1 MKRSKK
7 IIATAVCSLLIIS
20 GFYIAFIISN
30 ETEQVEHESLVP
42 SNIWEYQIQKNQ
54 PSTALAVS
62 LRQKN
67 WQALSA
73 ACIIPAYIDRNSATP
88 IFFNDGSEMH
98 VIDIPHEEI
107 SIDEL
112 GNDPATATE
121 NIAKKYWSRSEIAIV
136 ANEYEHVLWSIPIA
150 SYLTAP
156 ILANPTQATLQ
167 NLGVECLITIGDYK
181 AVSGIPTIINLD
193 SKENVWRFQ
202 LDLYNTKGQKCNYI
216 VITNPEDA
224 NSAPS
229 PDIKWRYLSLAS
241 APLAAYRNALIQTG
255 GYTANR
261 TSIDKIAKGMKQD
274 DVTYN
279 QLKPYF
285 ERVKKDT
292 YNAEKF
298 LMDNSHNPEFLAI
311 VGGSYAIPDYIFDF
325 HISYLYWSAK
335 VDYVFSTSP
344 YGDLEDKVDYIE
356 YPYQEVGV
364 GRIIGHSILDASL
377 QLVRNFFYEDFLTN
391 GIYGSL
397 SYTGWESKAG
407 VVEGHR
413 VNQPNEGG
421 PPVTPDNPYKPAGDI
436 YNIFNSAGL
445 QSTYYLPRNVTDIA
459 DNNLPINEILDRA
472 LNSSMVL
479 INGHGGVPGKQTLL
493 EIGIDRELGTEY
505 LYTIDGYEIQQRAIA
520 PALVYII
527 GCDTGSIA
535 FDFDSKDEYLTLG
548 FIHAG
553 AVAYIAPETYQTIC
567 YWDNAPDGPEASV
580 AIYFFENVLE
590 HDMPIGTALVDAKW
604 KAYEVWQN
612 ASSIQ
617 DDLGPLTVKLYG
629 DPAFKPYKASTRDTD
644 TKGAAQA
651 HDEPPIK
658 TTRQIEFDKYQGE
671 PLNLLWDETQTIT
684 GVAEIGNLTIKN
696 FGRLVVEDADL
707 TIKGT
712 IEISEFATLFVR
724 DSKITVEP
732 PPLPLNCSVLQFA
745 DNALIRFYDSE
756 LTVHQPPTNTAT
768 PFILAEDTSTFTF
781 SNGEMAFELPS
792 IPREPG
798 GAHDI
803 LEWVSGTAGVLMLAD
818 DAVWRIDNTDIEIN
832 LNYKYIDGLNV
843 LMGAWYF
850 GTLEGDVNLNLDKVD
865 LKYET
870 TKYLFETING
880 RLEIINSV
888 IEGGM
893 LSAGLS
899 ESIIVNSTIAG
910 EVTVTDQS
918 SASIR
923 DSRIIKNI
931 ITGMFSESEIT
942 PAPSIEI
949 INSVIDM
956 GLISSG
962 FSEVNIINTTII
974 EGITLFENSSVT
986 VLETKINGLVV
997 IEDYASTDI
1006 INSTIK
1012 SVTLKEKGQIYIE
1025 NNRQEIKL
1033 ITLFYDCNAT
1043 ITLINCQLQ
1052 RLTIYPGV
1060 VLESSLTNS
1069 SITTLRTYWNITT
1082 NFELVESEIIEIIN
1096 TGDNNHFSFSL
1107 KNSSIPPAPIGTKIT
1122 THIKYFLEVYVLVN
1136 NNPVATKVEV
1146 YDEDELAFEGVT
1158 DNNGFIRFL
1167 PVNKIISSEGDFTF
1181 ENYYVNTTYMGFA
1194 DAKTVKLDGYREVI
1208 FNFIDT
1214 NPPIITDIDYDPK
1227 LWNSEWQITIQATIT
1242 DEDVE
1247 AIANATIVYST
1258 NDGKTWKEVPMNYL
1272 GQDKYQGIIPGQ
1284 SLGTGVE
1291 FYIVANDRA
1300 GNQQQSAVEGF
1311 NVGSETIILI
1321 YILIIV
1327 LFSILLVIALRLYRK
1342 RTALKKYYTKG
1353 NNTTN
1358 NKLLQQK
1365 QLDKKSEG

>member
-1 MKRSKK
+1 MKRSNK
-7 IIATAVCSLLIIS
+7 IIAISVCSLLIIS
-20 GFYIAFIISN
+20 GFYIGFSISN
-30 ETEQVEHESLVP
+30 ETEQVDHQSQVP
-42 SNIWEYQIQKNQ
+42 SDIWEYQNQKTQ
-54 PSTALAVS
+54 PSTALVVS
-62 LRQKN
+62 FRQKN

-73 ACIIPAYIDRNSATP
+73 ACITPAFIDRNSATP
-88 IFFNDGSEMH
+88 VFFNDGSETR
-98 VIDIPHEEI
+98 VIDIPHNEI

-112 GNDPATATE
+112 GNDAETVTE
-121 NIAKKYWSRSEIAIV
+121 NIANKYWSKSEIAIV
-136 ANEYEHVLWSIPIA
+136 ANDYEHVLWSIPIA

-156 ILANPTQATLQ
+156 ILVDPTQTTLQ
-167 NLGVECLITIGDYK
+167 DLGVECLITIGDDK
-181 AVSGIPTIINLD
+181 SDLDIPTIINLD

-202 LDLYNTKGQKCNYI
+202 LDLYNTKDQKCNYI
-216 VITNPEDA
+216 VLANPEDA

-229 PDIKWRYLSLAS
+229 PDIKWRFLSLAS
-241 APLAAYRNALIQTG
+241 APLAAYRNALVQTG
-255 GYTANR
+255 DYTANR
-261 TSIDKIAKGMKQD
+261 TAIDKIAQGMKQD

-285 ERVKKDT
+285 ERVKQDT

-298 LMDNSHNPEFLAI
+298 LLDYNHNPEFLAI

-344 YGDLEDKVDYIE
+344 YGDLENKVEYIE
-356 YPYQEVGV
+356 YPYQELGV
-364 GRIIGHSILDASL
+364 GRIIGHSILDASF
-377 QLVRNFFYEDFLTN
+377 QLARNFFYEDYLTN
-391 GIYGSL
+391 GKYGSL
-397 SYTGWESKAG
+397 SPSGWETKAG

-421 PPVTPDNPYKPAGDI
+421 PPVTPDNPYAPAGDI

-445 QSTYYLPRNVTDIA
+445 ESTYYLPRNVTDIV
-459 DNNLPINEILDRA
+459 DNNLAINEILDRA

-493 EIGIDRELGTEY
+493 EVGIDRELGNEY
-505 LYTIDGYEIQQRAIA
+505 LYTIDGYEAQQRAIA
-520 PALVYII
+520 PALVYLI

-548 FIHAG
+548 FIHSG

-590 HDMPIGTALVDAKW
+590 HEMPIGTALIDAKW
-604 KAYEVWQN
+604 KAYEDWQN

-629 DPAFKPYKASTRDTD
+629 DPAFKPYKASARD
-644 TKGAAQA
+644 TKGAVQDN
-651 HDEPPIK
+651 DEPPIK
-658 TTRQIEFDKYQGE
+658 TTRQVEFDKYQGD

-684 GVAEIGNLTIKN
+684 GVAELGNLTIKN

-712 IEISEFATLFVR
+712 IEISEFGTLFVR

-732 PPLPLNCSVLQFA
+732 PALPLNCSVLKFS

-756 LTVHQPPTNTAT
+756 LTVYNPPTNTAA

-818 DAVWRIDNTDIEIN
+818 DAVWRIDNTDIVIN
-832 LNYKYIDGLNV
+832 LNYKYIEGQNV
-843 LMGAWYF
+843 LTGAWYF

-893 LSAGLS
+893 LAAGLS
-899 ESIIVNSTIAG
+899 ELIIVNSTMAG

-923 DSRIIKNI
+923 GSKIIKNI

-942 PAPSIEI
+942 PEPSIEI

-956 GLISSG
+956 GIISSG
-962 FSEVNIINTTII
+962 FADVKVFNTTIL
-974 EGITLFENSSVT
+974 EGITLFENSSVA

-997 IEDYASTDI
+997 IEDYARTDI

-1012 SVTLKEKGQIYIE
+1012 SVTLKDKGQIYIANCRE
-1025 NNRQEIKL
+1025 DVKL
-1033 ITLFYDCNAT
+1033 ITLFYDCNTT
-1043 ITLINCQLQ
+1043 ISLINCQLQ

-1060 VLESSLTNS
+1060 VLESSLINS

-1082 NFELVESEIIEIIN
+1082 NFKLVESEIIEVIN

-1107 KNSSIPPAPIGTKIT
+1107 KNSSTPPAPIGTKIT
-1122 THIKYFLEVYVLVN
+1122 TQIKYFLEIYVLVN
-1136 NNPVATKVEV
+1136 NNPVTTQVEV
-1146 YDEDELAFEGVT
+1146 YDGNELVFAGVT

-1167 PVNKIISSEGDFTF
+1167 PVNKIITSDANFTF

-1194 DAKTVKLDGYREVI
+1194 DAKTVKLDRYREVI

-1214 NPPIITDIDYDPK
+1214 KPPVITDIEYDPK
-1227 LWNSEWQITIQATIT
+1227 LWNSEWQITIQATII

-1247 AIANATIVYST
+1247 AIANATIFYST
-1258 NDGKTWKEVPMNYL
+1258 NGGKTWKEMSMNYL
-1272 GQDKYQGIIPGQ
+1272 GKDKYQGIIPGQ
-1284 SLGTGVE
+1284 SMGTDVE
-1291 FYIVANDRA
+1291 FYISANDRA
-1300 GNQQQSAVEGF
+1300 GNQQQSTVKVF
-1311 NVGSETIILI
+1311 NVGYETIILI
-1321 YILIIV
+1321 YIIIIV
-1327 LFSILLVIALRLYRK
+1327 LISILFVIAIKLYRN
-1342 RTALKKYYTKG
+1342 RTALKKYYNKG

-1358 NKLLQQK
+1358 NKLLQQ
-1365 QLDKKSEG
+1365 QQHDKKIEG